1 MSRGPWRPHAPSAHL
16 APRLRGRLW
25 LCPPH
30 VARGSVSTSQ
40 PPGPLDDPQSLL
52 YEGPK
57 VTPCPPRDSA
67 AASQE
72 SRSQARASVAARGH
86 LVVPGGLCS
95 LRRQARELTRTL
107 QNSPEPRRRP
117 PVFLGQGHPHLLSQA
132 PPRQARRWLTP
143 KALVK
148 ERNVSRTL
156 GGAPGGL
163 PRGGLWPTR
172 RTWGPQR
179 GPPKRC
185 PSLKFKC
192 ARGAASACEHAD
204 PGTDVGR
211 LSVGRPISEGTQRE
225 VCV

>member
-1 MSRGPWRPHAPSAHL
+1 METWDILSSPGCPPSHVAGRAGPQWARPRPPARPMSRGPWRPHAPSAHL

-52 YEGPK
+52 YKGPK

-72 SRSQARASVAARGH
+72 SRSQARASVAAGGH

-117 PVFLGQGHPHLLSQA
+117 PVFLGQRHPHLLSQE
-132 PPRQARRWLTP
+132 PPQQARRWLTP

-156 GGAPGGL
+156 GGLPGGSPEEDFGPPGGCGVL
-163 PRGGLWPTR
+163 NGGL
-172 RTWGPQR
+172 QND
-179 GPPKRC
+179 
-185 PSLKFKC
+185 
-192 ARGAASACEHAD
+192 AQ
-204 PGTDVGR
+204 V
-211 LSVGRPISEGTQRE
+211 
-225 VCV
+225 